1 MSGKR
6 ASENLALSP
15 ISGSLL
21 VDVRNTNVPPN
32 HEGTDVAV
40 RWRKRANWRN
50 CSETQIAPSL
60 LLVRF
65 PDVLCVETTYILL
78 MSCAR
83 FPEMVLRK
91 SKRTPRK
98 IPGSRK
104 HVAEY
109 GKS

>member
-1 MSGKR
+1 MYVILMSPQTMR
-6 ASENLALSP
+6 ALMWPCVGGNAP
-15 ISGSLL
+15 TG
-21 VDVRNTNVPPN
+21 
-32 HEGTDVAV
+32 GTVQKL
-40 RWRKRANWRN
+40 RSRLPFSWWGF
-50 CSETQIAPSL
+50 L
-60 LLVRF
+60 MLF
-65 PDVLCVETTYILL
+65 CVETTYILL